1 MTPAR
6 LIMSVFFIQALGLA
20 NFFPRLPDLQERF
33 GVETGELSLG
43 MLGSTVATL
52 VALPFAGPL
61 IERLGPRRVLMI
73 CLALYIVALA
83 GLGWVQNV
91 PMLFAALFLIGLPY
105 PIVDVAMNVEA
116 DREERALGRRIMS
129 TCHGWWSLGA
139 VAGGL
144 MAAGFAGLGVGPGW
158 HLTIVAV
165 LAFPVAIVVT
175 RSLPERAPAPAETV
189 RRRVFTFPSAGI
201 LGLCLFLFG
210 SLLIEVTA
218 RNWSGIFVRE
228 VTGGAPAFAGITYGA
243 FALFMAGGRLAGDR
257 LVDRFGPVALAR
269 VCYAVIFAGI
279 ALVVTAATPLMVV
292 AGFAA
297 AGFGVSV
304 AFPLSVTAAAA
315 RGDQPPAVNI
325 AALQLVGIT
334 AFLAGPP
341 LIGYVSEA
349 TSLRVGLAIL
359 LPVITV
365 SAYMARELAP
375 KVGVAPVA
383 RAAS

>member
-6 LIMSVFFIQALGLA
+6 LIMSVFFIQAVGLA
-20 NFFPRLPDLQERF
+20 NFFPRIPDLQARF

-43 MLGSTVATL
+43 LLGSTVATL
-52 VALPFAGPL
+52 FALPFAGPI
-61 IERLGPRRVLMI
+61 IERFGPRRVLMV
-73 CLALYIVALA
+73 CLALYMVALA

-91 PMLFAALFLIGLPY
+91 PMLFAALFLVGLPY

-116 DREERALGRRIMS
+116 DREERVLGRRIMS

-144 MAAGFAGLGVGPGW
+144 TAAAFAALNVDPGW
-158 HLTIVAV
+158 HLMIVAA
-165 LAFPVAIVVT
+165 LALPVGILVT
-175 RSLPERAPAPAETV
+175 RSLPERAAAPTEAV
-189 RRRVFTFPSAGI
+189 RRRVFTLPSLGI

-210 SLLIEVTA
+210 SLMIEVTA

-269 VCYAVIFAGI
+269 ICYAVILAGI
-279 ALVVTAATPLMVV
+279 TLVVFAATPAMVV

-304 AFPLSVTAAAA
+304 AFPLSVTAAVA
-315 RGDQPPAVNI
+315 RGDQPAAVNI

-334 AFLAGPP
+334 AFLSGPP
-341 LIGYVSEA
+341 LIGYIAEA

-359 LPVITV
+359 LPVIAV
-365 SAYMARELAP
+365 SAFMARELAP
-375 KVGVAPVA
+375 TPNVAPLA
-383 RAAS
+383 RQAA